1 LTWSDIQFHPTEK
14 TLRQFAGLFL
24 LIFGALAVYETVW
37 GGSPRLGMGYGVAAA
52 LVGGAGLIWPKVI
65 QPVFVGWSIVAF
77 PIGWAVS
84 TLLLGVLFYG
94 IFTPLGL
101 VFRATGRDVLRLRR
115 PATATYWLPK
125 AAAKDPRE
133 YFRQS

>member
-1 LTWSDIQFHPTEK
+1 LNWSDIQFSPSDK

-24 LIFGALAVYETVW
+24 LIFGALAAYETVW

-77 PIGWAVS
+77 PIGWLIS
-84 TLLLGVLFYG
+84 TVVLGVLFYG
-94 IFTPLGL
+94 IFTPIGL
-101 VFRATGRDVLRLRR
+101 AFRAAGRDVLRVRR
-115 PATATYWLPK
+115 PVASTYWQPK
-125 AAAKDPRE
+125 PAAKDPRE